1 MRITVVGSINLD
13 FVASASHLPRAGETV
28 TGATLARHPGGK
40 GANQALAAQRLGAE
54 VCMIGR
60 VGRDGMAEEA
70 MALLLAEDVDTAG
83 VLTDTEA
90 PTGVALIA
98 VDPDGENQIV
108 VAAGANHRASP
119 EQLPARIEGPL
130 ILQLELPIETVEA
143 AVGRATD
150 FVCVNLA
157 PAAPVS
163 DQLLRRADL
172 LVVNETEAAF
182 YGDLLHHGGGRVVVT
197 KGARGAAMYQRGVQM
212 AWATPPHVKAVD
224 ATGAGDCF
232 VGAIC
237 VALLEGMEPE
247 AALAFACAAGAIA
260 ATRPGAQPSM
270 PTREEVEAIITGS

>member
-13 FVASASHLPRAGETV
+13 MVASAPRLPRAGETV
-28 TGATLARHPGGK
+28 TGAVLARHPGGK
-40 GANQALAAQRLGAE
+40 GANQALAAQRLGAK
-54 VCMIGR
+54 VYLIGR
-60 VGRDGMAEEA
+60 VGDDAMAEEA
-70 MALLLAEDVDTAG
+70 TALLAAGRVDLSG
-83 VLTDTEA
+83 VETDAEA

-98 VDPDGENQIV
+98 VDPTGENQIV
-108 VAAGANHRASP
+108 VAAGANHRFTP

-130 ILQLELPIETVEA
+130 IVQLELPVETVEA

-157 PAAPVS
+157 PAQPVS

-172 LVVNETEAAF
+172 LIVNETEAAF
-182 YGDLLHHGGGRVVVT
+182 YGDLLHHGGGRVVT
-197 KGARGAAMYQRGVQM
+197 TLGSQGAVMHQRGAEIAR
-212 AWATPPHVKAVD
+212 AAPPKVRAVD

-247 AALAFACAAGAIA
+247 AALVFACTAGAIA
-260 ATRPGAQPSM
+260 ATRPGAQPSL
-270 PTREEVEAIITGS
+270 PTRDEVAFFITAT